1 MEETQFFEDELK
13 EANEQKPVLF
23 DRIKELKTL
32 LIEETQAKDGK
43 LPFIFFLAGYSY
55 TEYIL
60 S

>member
-32 LIEETQAKDGK
+32 LIEET
-43 LPFIFFLAGYSY
+43 
-55 TEYIL
+55 
-60 S
+60 

>member
-55 TEYIL
+55 T
-60 S
+60 